1 MIITTEK
8 ETILGNGSK
17 SKAFSITA
25 SPKVFKILSSDLY
38 TNKIRAVV
46 RELIT
51 NMIDAHALNG
61 NPEKFIIQVPG
72 RLDPRFVCRD
82 FGPGMSDF
90 DIQGDDN
97 SPGLYNSYFSSSKA
111 ESNDFIGGFGLGS
124 KSPFSYTDTFSIT
137 SYHKGEIRGYV
148 AYMDGD
154 GPQIKPTFVK
164 EMGPDDKTGIEIV
177 VPVEEKDFRNFAYE
191 VSYIMRPFKDLA
203 IINGLDREIDYFPD
217 FDDYYGVNPERYW
230 PDRGGLY
237 AIYGGIVY
245 PIDGGIVY
253 PIDGVIRDR
262 NWLSIRN
269 EVNYIK
275 FPMGSLDI
283 APSREALSLDDRTRK
298 NIIERVKELSEKAF
312 NEDVKR
318 FKESTSPRHTYRELM
333 KMGYSAR
340 DYMISNSV
348 KFTTKNLSYKKMQSM
363 FEPDSKLCNAGVVY
377 EVNLDPRLKRIKQSH
392 ETSAVASSY
401 RLFGINATKINIVID
416 NIKNRVNIV
425 RGLAHALDD
434 SEFNNT
440 LNIHHNERLLFIN
453 PEVESQ
459 VDLLP
464 DIMAMF
470 ESDEVNIHYLSE
482 IEALVKSYIP
492 KVVKSKAPRP
502 KAATAFKFEIK
513 DGRWEKEELFT
524 LTSEADE
531 ITGYVAYMHRSDIF
545 SMDGTTSL
553 CHPSMNILIRMAN
566 LIGINEFY
574 VIRPLLQKKVKELG
588 QCQCIFEA
596 LRDLY
601 VDAFDDVDYDKYVG
615 YSSSAK
621 RYIDKIIKYP
631 ELDFM
636 MKYFSVD
643 EVSEEY
649 TRLANMV
656 SSLQGVYFNGGKDTI
671 GHDIWTVTN
680 LFDVLSNNASKNS
693 DKMVAEFTKKFRIV
707 SDFIGYRNSLSDDE
721 VSQIA
726 KTMKALAA

>member
-97 SPGLYNSYFSSSKA
+97 SPGMYNSYFSSSKA

-245 PIDGGIVY
+245 PIDG
-253 PIDGVIRDR
+253 VIRDR

-392 ETSAVASSY
+392 ETSAIASSY
-401 RLFGINATKINIVID
+401 RLFGINTTKINIVID

-434 SEFNNT
+434 KEFNNT

-459 VDLLP
+459 IDLLP

-492 KVVKSKAPRP
+492 KAVKSKAPRP

-553 CHPSMNILIRMAN
+553 CNPSTSILTRMAN

-588 QCQCIFEA
+588 QCQCIFET

-693 DKMVAEFTKKFRIV
+693 DKMVTEFTKKFRIV

>member
-245 PIDGGIVY
+245 PIDG
-253 PIDGVIRDR
+253 VIRDR

-401 RLFGINATKINIVID
+401 RLFGINTTKINIVID

-459 VDLLP
+459 IDLLP
-464 DIMAMF
+464 DIMTMF

-482 IEALVKSYIP
+482 IETLVKSYIP

-615 YSSSAK
+615 YSSSAQ

-636 MKYFSVD
+636 MKYFSTD

-649 TRLANMV
+649 TRLANIV
-656 SSLQGVYFNGGKDTI
+656 SSLRGVYFNGGKDTI

-707 SDFIGYRNSLSDDE
+707 SDFIGYRSSLSDDE

>member
-1 MIITTEK
+1 MIITAEK

-61 NPEKFIIQVPG
+61 NPEKFIIQVPR

-245 PIDGGIVY
+245 PIDG
-253 PIDGVIRDR
+253 VIRDR

-298 NIIERVKELSEKAF
+298 NIIERVKEFSEKAF

-333 KMGYSAR
+333 KMGHSAR

-401 RLFGINATKINIVID
+401 RLFGINTTKINIVID

-459 VDLLP
+459 IDLLP

-615 YSSSAK
+615 YSSSAQ

-636 MKYFSVD
+636 MK
-643 EVSEEY
+643 
-649 TRLANMV
+649 
-656 SSLQGVYFNGGKDTI
+656 
-671 GHDIWTVTN
+671 
-680 LFDVLSNNASKNS
+680 
-693 DKMVAEFTKKFRIV
+693 
-707 SDFIGYRNSLSDDE
+707 
-721 VSQIA
+721 
-726 KTMKALAA
+726 

>member
-245 PIDGGIVY
+245 PIDG
-253 PIDGVIRDR
+253 VIRDR

-298 NIIERVKELSEKAF
+298 NIIERVKELSEQAF

-434 SEFNNT
+434 KEFNNT

-459 VDLLP
+459 IDLLP
-464 DIMAMF
+464 DIIAMF

-553 CHPSMNILIRMAN
+553 CNPSTSILIRMAN

-588 QCQCIFEA
+588 QCQCIFET

-615 YSSSAK
+615 YSSSAQ

-636 MKYFSVD
+636 MKYFSID
-643 EVSEEY
+643 DVSEEY
-649 TRLANMV
+649 TRLGNMV
-656 SSLQGVYFNGGKDTI
+656 SSLRGVYFNGGKDTI

-680 LFDVLSNNASKNS
+680 LFDELSRNASKNS

-707 SDFIGYRNSLSDDE
+707 SDFIGYRSSLSDDE

>member
-17 SKAFSITA
+17 SKAFSIA
-25 SPKVFKILSSDLY
+25 ANPKVFKILSSDLY

-245 PIDGGIVY
+245 PIDG
-253 PIDGVIRDR
+253 VIRDR

-401 RLFGINATKINIVID
+401 RLFGINTTKINIVID

-459 VDLLP
+459 IDLLP

-502 KAATAFKFEIK
+502 KSATAFKFEIK

-588 QCQCIFEA
+588 QCQCIFET

-615 YSSSAK
+615 YSSSAQ

-636 MKYFSVD
+636 MKYFSTD

-649 TRLANMV
+649 TRLANIV
-656 SSLQGVYFNGGKDTI
+656 SSLRGVYFNGGKDTI

-680 LFDVLSNNASKNS
+680 LFDELSRNASKNS

>member
-245 PIDGGIVY
+245 PIDG
-253 PIDGVIRDR
+253 VIRDR

-401 RLFGINATKINIVID
+401 RLFGINTTKINIVID

-459 VDLLP
+459 IDLLP

-531 ITGYVAYMHRSDIF
+531 ITGYVTYMHRSDIF

-615 YSSSAK
+615 YSSSAQ

-636 MKYFSVD
+636 MKYFSTD

-649 TRLANMV
+649 TRLGNMV
-656 SSLQGVYFNGGKDTI
+656 SSLRGVYFNGGKDTI

-680 LFDVLSNNASKNS
+680 LFDELSRNASKNS

>member
-164 EMGPDDKTGIEIV
+164 EMGPNDKTGIEIV

-237 AIYGGIVY
+237 AIY
-245 PIDGGIVY
+245 GGIVY

-459 VDLLP
+459 IDLLP

-615 YSSSAK
+615 YSSSAQ

-636 MKYFSVD
+636 MKYFSTD

-649 TRLANMV
+649 TRLGNMV
-656 SSLQGVYFNGGKDTI
+656 SSLRGVYFNGGKDTI

-680 LFDVLSNNASKNS
+680 LFDELSRNASKNS

>member
-17 SKAFSITA
+17 SKAFSIA
-25 SPKVFKILSSDLY
+25 ANPKVFKILSSDLY

-245 PIDGGIVY
+245 PIDG
-253 PIDGVIRDR
+253 VIRDR

-459 VDLLP
+459 IDLLP

-588 QCQCIFEA
+588 QCQCIFET

-615 YSSSAK
+615 YSSSAQ

-636 MKYFSVD
+636 MKYFSTD

-649 TRLANMV
+649 TRLANIV
-656 SSLQGVYFNGGKDTI
+656 SSLRGVYFNGGKDTI
-671 GHDIWTVTN
+671 GHDIWAVTN

>member
-245 PIDGGIVY
+245 PIDG
-253 PIDGVIRDR
+253 VIRDR

-401 RLFGINATKINIVID
+401 RLFGINTTKINIVID

-425 RGLAHALDD
+425 RGLARALDD

-459 VDLLP
+459 IDLLP

-492 KVVKSKAPRP
+492 KVVKSTAPRP
-502 KAATAFKFEIK
+502 KTATAFKFEIK

-553 CHPSMNILIRMAN
+553 CHPSTNILIRMAN

-588 QCQCIFEA
+588 QCQCIFET

>member
-245 PIDGGIVY
+245 PIDG
-253 PIDGVIRDR
+253 VIRDR

-401 RLFGINATKINIVID
+401 RLFGINTTKINIVID

-425 RGLAHALDD
+425 RGLARALDD

-459 VDLLP
+459 IDLLP

-492 KVVKSKAPRP
+492 KAVKSTAPRP

-553 CHPSMNILIRMAN
+553 CHPSTNILIRMAN

-588 QCQCIFEA
+588 QCQCIFET

-649 TRLANMV
+649 TRLGNMV
-656 SSLQGVYFNGGKDTI
+656 SSLQGIYFNGGKGTI

>member
-164 EMGPDDKTGIEIV
+164 EMGPNDKTGIEIV

-237 AIYGGIVY
+237 AIY
-245 PIDGGIVY
+245 GGIVY

-401 RLFGINATKINIVID
+401 RMFGINTTKINIVID

-459 VDLLP
+459 IDLLP

-615 YSSSAK
+615 YSSSAQ

-636 MKYFSVD
+636 MKYFSTD

-649 TRLANMV
+649 TRLGNMV
-656 SSLQGVYFNGGKDTI
+656 SSLRGVYFNGGKDTI

-680 LFDVLSNNASKNS
+680 LFDELSRNASKNS

>member
-17 SKAFSITA
+17 SKAFSIA
-25 SPKVFKILSSDLY
+25 ANPKVFKILSSDLY

-245 PIDGGIVY
+245 PIDG
-253 PIDGVIRDR
+253 VIRDR

-401 RLFGINATKINIVID
+401 RLFGINTTKINIVID

-434 SEFNNT
+434 KEFNNT

-459 VDLLP
+459 IDLLP

-492 KVVKSKAPRP
+492 KAVKSKAPRP
-502 KAATAFKFEIK
+502 KTATAFKFEIK

-553 CHPSMNILIRMAN
+553 CHPSTSILTRMAN

-588 QCQCIFEA
+588 QCQCIFET

-601 VDAFDDVDYDKYVG
+601 VDAFDAVDYDKYVG

-649 TRLANMV
+649 TRLGNMV
-656 SSLQGVYFNGGKDTI
+656 SSLQGIYFNGGKGTI

-693 DKMVAEFTKKFRIV
+693 DKMVTEFTKKFRIV

>member
-203 IINGLDREIDYFPD
+203 IINGLDHEIDYFPD

-237 AIYGGIVY
+237 AIY
-245 PIDGGIVY
+245 GGIVY

-401 RLFGINATKINIVID
+401 RLFGINTTKINIVID

-459 VDLLP
+459 IDLLP

-470 ESDEVNIHYLSE
+470 ENDEVNIHYLSE

-588 QCQCIFEA
+588 QCQCIFET

-615 YSSSAK
+615 YSSSAQ

-636 MKYFSVD
+636 MKYFSTD

-649 TRLANMV
+649 TRLANIV
-656 SSLQGVYFNGGKDTI
+656 SSLRGVYFNGGKDTI

>member
-17 SKAFSITA
+17 SKAFSIA
-25 SPKVFKILSSDLY
+25 ANPKVFKILSSDLY

-245 PIDGGIVY
+245 PIDG
-253 PIDGVIRDR
+253 VIRDR

-425 RGLAHALDD
+425 RGLARALDD

-459 VDLLP
+459 IDLLP

-615 YSSSAK
+615 YSSSAQ

-636 MKYFSVD
+636 MKYFSTD

-649 TRLANMV
+649 TRLGNMV
-656 SSLQGVYFNGGKDTI
+656 SSLRGVYFNGGKDTI

-680 LFDVLSNNASKNS
+680 LFDELSRNASKNS

-707 SDFIGYRNSLSDDE
+707 SDFISYRNSLSDDE

>member
-177 VPVEEKDFRNFAYE
+177 VPVEEKDFKNFAYE

-237 AIYGGIVY
+237 AIY
-245 PIDGGIVY
+245 GGIVY

-401 RLFGINATKINIVID
+401 RLFGINTTKINIVID

-425 RGLAHALDD
+425 RGLARALDD

-459 VDLLP
+459 IDLLP

-492 KVVKSKAPRP
+492 KAVKSTAPRP

-553 CHPSMNILIRMAN
+553 CHPSTNILIRMAN

-588 QCQCIFEA
+588 QCQCIFET

-615 YSSSAK
+615 YSGSAK

>member
-164 EMGPDDKTGIEIV
+164 EMGPNDKTGIEIV

-237 AIYGGIVY
+237 AIY
-245 PIDGGIVY
+245 GGIVY

-401 RLFGINATKINIVID
+401 RLFGINTTKINIVID

-459 VDLLP
+459 IDLLP

-482 IEALVKSYIP
+482 IETLVKSYIP

-615 YSSSAK
+615 YSSSAQ

-636 MKYFSVD
+636 MKYFSTD

-649 TRLANMV
+649 TRLANIV
-656 SSLQGVYFNGGKDTI
+656 SSLRGVYFNGGKDTI

-693 DKMVAEFTKKFRIV
+693 NKMVAEFTKKFRIV

>member
-61 NPEKFIIQVPG
+61 NHEKFIIQVPG

-245 PIDGGIVY
+245 PIDG
-253 PIDGVIRDR
+253 VIRDR

-401 RLFGINATKINIVID
+401 RLFGINTTKINIVID
-416 NIKNRVNIV
+416 NTKNRVNIV
-425 RGLAHALDD
+425 RGLARALDD

-459 VDLLP
+459 IDLLP

-492 KVVKSKAPRP
+492 KAVKSTAPRP

-553 CHPSMNILIRMAN
+553 CHPSTNILIRIAN

-588 QCQCIFEA
+588 QCQCIFET

>member
-245 PIDGGIVY
+245 PIDG
-253 PIDGVIRDR
+253 VIRDR

-298 NIIERVKELSEKAF
+298 NIIERVKELSERAF

-401 RLFGINATKINIVID
+401 RLFGINTTKINIVID

-459 VDLLP
+459 IDLLP

-482 IEALVKSYIP
+482 IETLVKSYIP

-615 YSSSAK
+615 YSSSAQ

-636 MKYFSVD
+636 MKYFSTD

-649 TRLANMV
+649 TRLANIV
-656 SSLQGVYFNGGKDTI
+656 SSLRGVYFNGGKDTI

-680 LFDVLSNNASKNS
+680 LFDELSNNASKNS

>member
-164 EMGPDDKTGIEIV
+164 EMGPNDKTGIEIV

-237 AIYGGIVY
+237 AIY
-245 PIDGGIVY
+245 GGIVY

-401 RLFGINATKINIVID
+401 RLFGINTTKINIVID
-416 NIKNRVNIV
+416 NTKNRVNIV
-425 RGLAHALDD
+425 RGLARALDD

-459 VDLLP
+459 IDLLP

-492 KVVKSKAPRP
+492 KVVKSAAPRP

-553 CHPSMNILIRMAN
+553 CNPSTSILIRMAN

-588 QCQCIFEA
+588 QCQCIFET

-615 YSSSAK
+615 YSSSAQ

-631 ELDFM
+631 ELNFM
-636 MKYFSVD
+636 MKYFSTD

-649 TRLANMV
+649 TRLGNMV
-656 SSLQGVYFNGGKDTI
+656 SSLRGVYFNGGKDTI

-680 LFDVLSNNASKNS
+680 LFDELSRNALKNS

>member
-217 FDDYYGVNPERYW
+217 FDDYYGINPERYW

-237 AIYGGIVY
+237 AIY
-245 PIDGGIVY
+245 GGIVY

-459 VDLLP
+459 IDLLP

-470 ESDEVNIHYLSE
+470 ENDEVNIHYLSE

-588 QCQCIFEA
+588 QCQCIFET

-615 YSSSAK
+615 YSSSAQ

-636 MKYFSVD
+636 MKYFSTD

-649 TRLANMV
+649 TRLANIV
-656 SSLQGVYFNGGKDTI
+656 SSLRGVYFNGGKDTI

>member
-203 IINGLDREIDYFPD
+203 IINSLDREIDYFPD

-230 PDRGGLY
+230 PGRGGLY
-237 AIYGGIVY
+237 AIY
-245 PIDGGIVY
+245 GGIVY

-298 NIIERVKELSEKAF
+298 NIIERVKELSEQAF

-401 RLFGINATKINIVID
+401 RLFGINTTKINIVID

-425 RGLAHALDD
+425 RGLARALDD

-459 VDLLP
+459 IDLLP

-553 CHPSMNILIRMAN
+553 CNPSMNILIRMAN

-588 QCQCIFEA
+588 QCQCIFET

>member
-17 SKAFSITA
+17 SKAFSIA
-25 SPKVFKILSSDLY
+25 ANPKVFKILSSDLY

-245 PIDGGIVY
+245 PIDG
-253 PIDGVIRDR
+253 VIRDR

-401 RLFGINATKINIVID
+401 RLFGINTTKINIVID

-434 SEFNNT
+434 SEFNNA

-459 VDLLP
+459 IDLLP

-615 YSSSAK
+615 YSSSAQ

-636 MKYFSVD
+636 MKYFSTD

-649 TRLANMV
+649 TRLGNMV
-656 SSLQGVYFNGGKDTI
+656 SSLRGVYFNGGKDTI

-680 LFDVLSNNASKNS
+680 LFDELSRNASKNS

>member
-245 PIDGGIVY
+245 PIDG
-253 PIDGVIRDR
+253 VIRDR

-401 RLFGINATKINIVID
+401 RLFGINTTKINIVID

-434 SEFNNT
+434 KEFNNT

-459 VDLLP
+459 IDLLP

-492 KVVKSKAPRP
+492 KAVKSKAPRP

-553 CHPSMNILIRMAN
+553 CHPSTSILTRMAN

-588 QCQCIFEA
+588 QCQCIFET

-601 VDAFDDVDYDKYVG
+601 VDAFDAVDYDKYVG
-615 YSSSAK
+615 YSSSAQ

-649 TRLANMV
+649 TRLGNMV
-656 SSLQGVYFNGGKDTI
+656 SSLQGIYFNGGKGTI

>member
-245 PIDGGIVY
+245 PIDG
-253 PIDGVIRDR
+253 VIRDR

-459 VDLLP
+459 IDLLP

-524 LTSEADE
+524 LTTEADE

-615 YSSSAK
+615 YSSSAQ

-636 MKYFSVD
+636 MKYFSTD

-649 TRLANMV
+649 TRLANIV
-656 SSLQGVYFNGGKDTI
+656 SSLRGVYFNGGKDTI

>member
-164 EMGPDDKTGIEIV
+164 EMGPNDKTGIEIV

-237 AIYGGIVY
+237 AIY
-245 PIDGGIVY
+245 GGIVY

-425 RGLAHALDD
+425 RGLARALDD

-459 VDLLP
+459 IDLLP

>member
-17 SKAFSITA
+17 SKAFSIA
-25 SPKVFKILSSDLY
+25 ANPKVFKILSSDLY

-245 PIDGGIVY
+245 PIDG
-253 PIDGVIRDR
+253 VIRDR

-377 EVNLDPRLKRIKQSH
+377 EVNLDPRLKHIKQSH

-401 RLFGINATKINIVID
+401 RLFGINTTKINIVID

-459 VDLLP
+459 IDLLP

-680 LFDVLSNNASKNS
+680 LFDELSRNASKNS

>member
-245 PIDGGIVY
+245 PIDG
-253 PIDGVIRDR
+253 VIRDR

-401 RLFGINATKINIVID
+401 RLFGINTTKINIVID

-434 SEFNNT
+434 KEFNNT

-459 VDLLP
+459 IDLLP

-553 CHPSMNILIRMAN
+553 CHPSTSILTRMAN

-588 QCQCIFEA
+588 QCQCIFET

>member
-245 PIDGGIVY
+245 PIDG
-253 PIDGVIRDR
+253 VIRDR

-459 VDLLP
+459 IDLLP

-707 SDFIGYRNSLSDDE
+707 SDFIEYRNSLSDDE

>member
-245 PIDGGIVY
+245 PIDG
-253 PIDGVIRDR
+253 VIRDR

-401 RLFGINATKINIVID
+401 RLFGINTTKINIVID

-434 SEFNNT
+434 KEFNNT

-459 VDLLP
+459 IDLLP

-649 TRLANMV
+649 TRLANIV
-656 SSLQGVYFNGGKDTI
+656 SSLRGVYFNGGKDTI

>member
-61 NPEKFIIQVPG
+61 NPEKFIVQVPG

-245 PIDGGIVY
+245 PIDG
-253 PIDGVIRDR
+253 VIRDR

-401 RLFGINATKINIVID
+401 RLFGINTTKINIVID

-459 VDLLP
+459 IDLLP

-615 YSSSAK
+615 YSSSAQ

-636 MKYFSVD
+636 MKYFSTD

-649 TRLANMV
+649 TRLGNMV
-656 SSLQGVYFNGGKDTI
+656 SSLRGVYFNGGKDTI

-680 LFDVLSNNASKNS
+680 LFDELSRNASKNS

>member
-245 PIDGGIVY
+245 PIDG
-253 PIDGVIRDR
+253 VIRDR

-298 NIIERVKELSEKAF
+298 NIIERVKELSERAF

-401 RLFGINATKINIVID
+401 RLFGINTTKINIVID

-425 RGLAHALDD
+425 RGLARALDD

-459 VDLLP
+459 IDLLP

-492 KVVKSKAPRP
+492 KVVKSTAPRP

-553 CHPSMNILIRMAN
+553 CHPSTNILIRMAN

-588 QCQCIFEA
+588 QCQCIFET

>member
-245 PIDGGIVY
+245 PIDG
-253 PIDGVIRDR
+253 VIRDR

-401 RLFGINATKINIVID
+401 RLFGINTTKINIVID
-416 NIKNRVNIV
+416 NTKNRVNIV
-425 RGLAHALDD
+425 RGLARALDD

-459 VDLLP
+459 IDLLP

-492 KVVKSKAPRP
+492 KAVKSTAPRP

-513 DGRWEKEELFT
+513 DGRWEKDELFT

-680 LFDVLSNNASKNS
+680 LFDELSRNASKNS

>member
-137 SYHKGEIRGYV
+137 SYHKGKIRGYV

-237 AIYGGIVY
+237 AIY
-245 PIDGGIVY
+245 GGIVY

-401 RLFGINATKINIVID
+401 RLFGINTTKINIVID

-459 VDLLP
+459 IDLLP

-492 KVVKSKAPRP
+492 KVVKIKAPRP

-615 YSSSAK
+615 YSSSAQ

-636 MKYFSVD
+636 MKYFSTD

-649 TRLANMV
+649 TRLGNMV
-656 SSLQGVYFNGGKDTI
+656 SSLRGVYFNGGKDTI

-680 LFDVLSNNASKNS
+680 LFDELSRNASKNS

>member
-1 MIITTEK
+1 MIITIEK

-17 SKAFSITA
+17 SKAFSIA
-25 SPKVFKILSSDLY
+25 ANPKVFKILSSDLY

-245 PIDGGIVY
+245 PIDG
-253 PIDGVIRDR
+253 VIRDR

-401 RLFGINATKINIVID
+401 RLFGINTTKINIVID

-459 VDLLP
+459 IDLLP

-615 YSSSAK
+615 YSSSAQ

-636 MKYFSVD
+636 MKYFSTD

-649 TRLANMV
+649 TRLGNMV
-656 SSLQGVYFNGGKDTI
+656 SSLRGVYFNGGKDTI

-680 LFDVLSNNASKNS
+680 LFDELSRNASKNS

>member
-17 SKAFSITA
+17 SKAFSIA
-25 SPKVFKILSSDLY
+25 ANPKVFKILSSDLY

-177 VPVEEKDFRNFAYE
+177 VPVEEKDFRNFACE

-245 PIDGGIVY
+245 PIDG
-253 PIDGVIRDR
+253 VIRER

-401 RLFGINATKINIVID
+401 RLFGINTTKINIVID

-425 RGLAHALDD
+425 RGLARALDD

-459 VDLLP
+459 IDLLP

-680 LFDVLSNNASKNS
+680 LFDELSRNASKNS
-693 DKMVAEFTKKFRIV
+693 DKMVVEFTKKFRIV

>member
-17 SKAFSITA
+17 SKAFSIA
-25 SPKVFKILSSDLY
+25 ANPKVFKILSSDLY

-97 SPGLYNSYFSSSKA
+97 SSGLYNSYFSSSKA

-237 AIYGGIVY
+237 AIY
-245 PIDGGIVY
+245 GGIVY

-401 RLFGINATKINIVID
+401 RLFGINTTKINIVID

-425 RGLAHALDD
+425 RGLARALDD

-459 VDLLP
+459 IDLLP

-470 ESDEVNIHYLSE
+470 ENDEVNIHYLSE

-553 CHPSMNILIRMAN
+553 CHPSTSILTRMAN

-574 VIRPLLQKKVKELG
+574 VIRPLLQKKIKELG

>member
-61 NPEKFIIQVPG
+61 NSEKFIIQVPG

-237 AIYGGIVY
+237 AIY
-245 PIDGGIVY
+245 GGIVY

-459 VDLLP
+459 IDLLP

-615 YSSSAK
+615 YSSSAQ

-636 MKYFSVD
+636 MKYFSTD

-649 TRLANMV
+649 TRLGNMV
-656 SSLQGVYFNGGKDTI
+656 SSLRGVYFNGGKDTI

-680 LFDVLSNNASKNS
+680 LFDELSRNASKNS

>member
-17 SKAFSITA
+17 SKAFSIA
-25 SPKVFKILSSDLY
+25 ANPKVFKILSSDLY

-82 FGPGMSDF
+82 FGPDMSDF

-245 PIDGGIVY
+245 PIDG
-253 PIDGVIRDR
+253 VIRDR

-401 RLFGINATKINIVID
+401 RLFGINTTKINVVID

-425 RGLAHALDD
+425 RGLARALDD

-459 VDLLP
+459 IDLLP

-615 YSSSAK
+615 YSSSAQ

-636 MKYFSVD
+636 MKYFSTD

-649 TRLANMV
+649 TRLANIV
-656 SSLQGVYFNGGKDTI
+656 SSLRGVYFNGGKDTI

-693 DKMVAEFTKKFRIV
+693 DKMVAEFIKKFRIV
-707 SDFIGYRNSLSDDE
+707 SDFIGYRSSLSDDE

>member
-245 PIDGGIVY
+245 PIDG
-253 PIDGVIRDR
+253 VIRDR

-401 RLFGINATKINIVID
+401 RLFGINTTKINIVID

-425 RGLAHALDD
+425 RGLARALDD

-459 VDLLP
+459 IDLLP

-470 ESDEVNIHYLSE
+470 ENDEVNIHYLSE

-588 QCQCIFEA
+588 QCQCIFET

-615 YSSSAK
+615 YSSSAQ

-636 MKYFSVD
+636 MKYFSTD

-649 TRLANMV
+649 TRLANIV
-656 SSLQGVYFNGGKDTI
+656 SSLRGVYFNGGKDTI

-680 LFDVLSNNASKNS
+680 LFDELSRNASKNS